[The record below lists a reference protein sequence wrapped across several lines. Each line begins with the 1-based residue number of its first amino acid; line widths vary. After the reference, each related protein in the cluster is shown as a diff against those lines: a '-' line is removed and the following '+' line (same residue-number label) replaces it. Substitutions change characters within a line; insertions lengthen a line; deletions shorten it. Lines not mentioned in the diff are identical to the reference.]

1 LPESAASEEERAG
14 EGEAEMQQDRNLDGD
29 GRGEECERPV
39 ERVQHPGLRVGEEGR
54 AHEQIRVPKREVS
67 GEQDAG
73 AVVPIRIEVEKG
85 VAARE
90 DEVREGEFPEEQ
102 EAEENPKPH
111 GPNPKGGT
119 KATHAGMRRS

>member
-1 LPESAASEEERAG
+1 
-14 EGEAEMQQDRNLDGD
+14 
-29 GRGEECERPV
+29 
-39 ERVQHPGLRVGEEGR
+39 
-54 AHEQIRVPKREVS
+54 VS

-90 DEVREGEFPEEQ
+90 AEVREGELPEEQ